1 MKILIFGSNGLVGSS
16 IKKIFSKHYEQDS
29 LFFSTRADTNL
40 FDSNETKKTIEEI
53 RPDILINAAARV
65 GGIFDN
71 NTNRTSFFLDNMK
84 ININIL
90 ESCISNNK
98 IKIINL
104 GSSCIYPLN
113 ANNPI
118 SEDSIMSGILEPTN
132 SPYAMAKLSSIE
144 LGKALSVEYGHK
156 VVNLMPTNL
165 YGPNDNFSEN
175 HSHVIPGLIMR
186 MHKAKI
192 NNDKIFKLWGTGK
205 PKREFLYAEDLA
217 YAIKFLLDNEI
228 NEELL
233 NVGSGSEI
241 SITELSEKISNVVGF
256 KGDLT
261 FDKSMPDGNPRKLL
275 DSSRILSMG
284 WKPKTNLD
292 EGLNATYLWFK
303 NNFEDIRR
311 DFPK

>member
-1 MKILIFGSNGLVGSS
+1 MKILVFGSNGLVGSS
-16 IKKIFSKHYEQDS
+16 IKNVFSKYYDKDL
-29 LFFSTRADTNL
+29 LFFSTRDDTNL
-40 FDSNETKKTIEEI
+40 FDFKETKKTIEEF

-84 ININIL
+84 ININVL
-90 ESCISNNK
+90 ESCITNNK

-113 ANNPI
+113 AKNPI
-118 SEDSIMSGILEPTN
+118 NENSIMKGVLEPTN

-144 LGKALSVEYGHK
+144 LGNALSAEYGHK

-165 YGPNDNFSEN
+165 YGPHDNFSER

-186 MHKAKI
+186 MHKAKT
-192 NNDKIFKLWGTGK
+192 NNDEHFKLWGTGK

-217 YAIKFLLDNEI
+217 YAIKFILDNEI
-228 NEELL
+228 DEELL

-241 SITELSEKISNVVGF
+241 SITDLSEKIRNVIDFQGE
-256 KGDLT
+256 LI
-261 FDKSMPDGNPRKLL
+261 FDQSMPDGNPRKLL
-275 DSSRILSMG
+275 DSSKILSMG
-284 WKPKTNLD
+284 WKPKISLD
-292 EGLNATYLWFK
+292 EGLNLTYLWFK
-303 NNFEDIRR
+303 ENLKLIRQGA
-311 DFPK
+311 PK